1 MNVGAGILSNTT
13 RVKEEVDET
22 RKRKSHH
29 FDVPLHVRVYAWI
42 SVKIRIRILGRGEGR
57 GELGEVCEGENLV
70 WNARADIMT

>member
-42 SVKIRIRILGRGEGR
+42 SVKIRIRILGRGEG
-57 GELGEVCEGENLV
+57 GGSLGRFVREKTWCGMLG
-70 WNARADIMT
+70 RIS